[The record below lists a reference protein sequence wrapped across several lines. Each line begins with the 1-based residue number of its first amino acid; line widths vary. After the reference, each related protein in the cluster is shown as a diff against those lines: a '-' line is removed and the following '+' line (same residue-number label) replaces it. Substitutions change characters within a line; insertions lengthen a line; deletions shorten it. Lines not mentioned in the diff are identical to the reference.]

1 MLFLDTSA
9 LLKRYVTEQGTPL
22 VLELM
27 ERDREWVASALTYA
41 ETEITF
47 CHLGY
52 DDRMQAEGRG
62 RLANDWERFRVVPID
77 GRCLARAAAIGC
89 AHDVRTLD
97 AIHLA
102 AADRLPRPLAFLT
115 FDRRQAAAA
124 REMGIDVIGD
134 ELEEVR

>member
-1 MLFLDTSA
+1 M
-9 LLKRYVTEQGTPL
+9 EQGTPL

-52 DDRMQAEGRG
+52 DGRMQAQTRG
-62 RLANDWERFRVVPID
+62 RLADDWERFRVVPVD
-77 GRCLARAAAIGC
+77 GRCLARASEIGC

-124 REMGIDVIGD
+124 REMDIDVTGD
-134 ELEEVR
+134 DPAEV